1 MKFSLGILYGVLCAA
16 FVAPA
21 GANVATT
28 AGSNLTAYNGTGST
42 NNNQWNTLMTGR
54 GGMSQTAAEANFGNC
69 NAVILRCA
77 SPKCGSGC
85 TDVSVARSIVAGCVN
100 SNNSCKKHGDDL
112 IEYITAQ
119 IVAQSTSKATE
130 QANAVAIAQAQA
142 QAQADASAAAAAQS
156 NAQMQQM
163 QQQMQQMQAQ
173 MAESM
178 SAMQQQMAAQ
188 SESQNAQIQSALDAQ
203 RENMAAYNAPA
214 STGETGAVIAGLEGL
229 GVAEQLAAKNG
240 ISADI
245 LVREQMGGKIETAI
259 EDAMTA
265 MKDLKGKLDAVLEYA
280 GCDPSATNCTGP
292 KRVKKFKDLANE
304 FFDPYENVVENV
316 YDALILA
323 MTLGIDVNDVIML
336 LSDSCNMWGKYVCN
350 TCNNNKRDKDCEC
363 DNDGNNCHYR
373 VATNEDN
380 FKVAENQPHC
390 RLVGILN
397 DNETVWREWIDANT
411 GMTGSTQVA
420 CASDVVMNIPMF
432 RGMKK
437 NATMDID
444 NLRRLVN
451 QDSYSCRGKM
461 DSGKFVLTNND
472 AIEDCGLNMCAVN
485 PNENS
490 EAYKLLYD
498 TVRTRKLPD
507 VDGTAKSL
515 CWKTF
520 DDAPRSVKNIDPTV
534 VYSRLNSMPWEMGT
548 ASCEYYT
555 SSLLCDADDFCE
567 WDRSQG
573 VCKVVTAQTIAKR
586 QSGGAFGCGQYKTKE
601 TCKAPDCYWFVSYCT
616 DMPSN
621 AAPDNHQSQ
630 GGAKNEDGSNM
641 VWTGNNCSGYSFSD
655 CTDGHPECYW
665 DGDYLSGSCKNF

>member
-1 MKFSLGILYGVLCAA
+1 MNFSLKFLCGVLCAA
-16 FVAPA
+16 VIAPA

-42 NNNQWNTLMTGR
+42 NNNQWNSLMTGR
-54 GGMSQTAAEANFGNC
+54 GGMSQTTAEANFGNC

-119 IVAQSTSKATE
+119 IVAQSTAKLQE
-130 QANAVAIAQAQA
+130 QQNAVAIAQAQA
-142 QAQADASAAAAAQS
+142 DASAAAAAAAQS

-163 QQQMQQMQAQ
+163 QAQMAAMQEQ

-188 SESQNAQIQSALDAQ
+188 SESQNAQIQNALAEQRNSMANVSAAQ
-203 RENMAAYNAPA
+203 
-214 STGETGAVIAGLEGL
+214 STGDTGAVIAGLEGL
-229 GVAEQLAAKNG
+229 SVAEQLAAKNG

-245 LVREQMGGKIETAI
+245 LVREQMGGQIETAI

-336 LSDSCNMWGKYVCN
+336 LSDSCNMWGKYMCN
-350 TCNNNKRDKDCEC
+350 TCTWAESLVPGSNCACNDVQNQSGCYYRVVTDKDT
-363 DNDGNNCHYR
+363 GQ
-373 VATNEDN
+373 VS
-380 FKVAENQPHC
+380 KNQPHC
-390 RLVGILN
+390 RLVSILN
-397 DNETVWREWIDANT
+397 EKDTVWREWIDANT

-498 TVRTRKLPD
+498 TVRTRKLPK
-507 VDGTAKSL
+507 VDKTAKSL
-515 CWKTF
+515 CWETF

-534 VYSRLNSMPWEMGT
+534 VSILDAGCAVFNFSQELCDSRQDCIYDSNAKKCVASAGYKISAKSISTSEAIAKYGVVDKLEARDVVVKNLSAGDMPDMSKFRNFADCLASMTLYFADMNDGYTNANAGSEAQDFCNQWYSR
-548 ASCEYYT
+548 
-555 SSLLCDADDFCE
+555 
-567 WDRSQG
+567 
-573 VCKVVTAQTIAKR
+573 
-586 QSGGAFGCGQYKTKE
+586 
-601 TCKAPDCYWFVSYCT
+601 
-616 DMPSN
+616 
-621 AAPDNHQSQ
+621 
-630 GGAKNEDGSNM
+630 
-641 VWTGNNCSGYSFSD
+641 
-655 CTDGHPECYW
+655 
-665 DGDYLSGSCKNF
+665 